1 MESEHK
7 PRPNPEPASARQTHG
22 FQAEVRELLKLMIHS
37 LYSHREIFLRELLS
51 NASDACDRL
60 RFAAIA
66 DGALLAE
73 DRELA
78 IRIDA
83 DPSAGTLTITDNG
96 IGMTREEAIA
106 NLGTIARSG
115 TAEFFRSLSGDE
127 QKASQ
132 LIGQFGVGFY
142 SAFIVAER
150 VEVRSRKAG
159 VPAEA
164 GVRWESGADG
174 EFTVETLTQ
183 PARGTSVTLH
193 LKADAREFADAL
205 RVRGLIRRYSDHIGF
220 AVRMR
225 KQGEPREA
233 ASARAGTR
241 GPEAR
246 PGTDMSGEPR
256 EAASVRAGVRG
267 PEARPGKD
275 MSESEASLEY
285 EVVNQAKALWTLP
298 RTQISDEEY
307 RQFYQYLA
315 HDFADPLAWSHNK
328 VEGKREYISLL
339 YLPARAPF
347 DLWQR
352 EAARGLKLYVRRVFI
367 MDDAEQ
373 FLPLYLR
380 FVKGVVDCSDL
391 PLNISRE
398 LLQQDPEVEAIRGGL
413 AKRVLDLLARL
424 AKDEPQKYATFWKEF
439 GAVLKEGIA
448 QDLPNQGALL
458 PLLRFAS
465 THAGDNDPSVSLG
478 DYLARMKSGQER
490 IYYVIAETLEAARA
504 SPAIERL
511 KERGL
516 EVLLLAER
524 IDEWVMGQ
532 LETYEG
538 KRFKDAARGDLE
550 LGALASDA
558 DRQQHDAQLKESK
571 GLLKR
576 IKDALG
582 ERISEAR
589 LSERLRE
596 SPACLV
602 LGEHDLPERMRRIL
616 AAAGQKTP
624 QARPLLEVNVGHP
637 LIRYLDGLTDP
648 AQFAELAQLLYEQAL
663 LTEGGQLANAPEY
676 VQRLNR
682 LLVRLAAP
690 QGAVC

>member
-1 MESEHK
+1 MESKHK
-7 PRPNPEPASARQTHG
+7 PGPEAASARETHG

-37 LYSHREIFLRELLS
+37 LYSHREIFLRELIS

-73 DRELA
+73 SSELG
-78 IRIDA
+78 IRVDA
-83 DPSAGTLTITDNG
+83 DPAAGTLTITDNG

-150 VEVRSRKAG
+150 VEVRTRKAG
-159 VPAEA
+159 APPEA

-183 PARGTSVTLH
+183 PQRGTAVTLH
-193 LKADAREFADAL
+193 LKADAREFADPM

-225 KQGEPREA
+225 KEG
-233 ASARAGTR
+233 
-241 GPEAR
+241 
-246 PGTDMSGEPR
+246 
-256 EAASVRAGVRG
+256 
-267 PEARPGKD
+267 
-275 MSESEASLEY
+275 EASLEY

-315 HDFADPLAWSHNK
+315 HDFTDPLAWSHNK
-328 VEGKREYISLL
+328 VEGKREYTSLL

-380 FVKGVVDCSDL
+380 FVKGVVDSSDL
-391 PLNISRE
+391 PLNVSRE
-398 LLQQDPEVEAIRGGL
+398 LLQQDPEVEAIRSGL
-413 AKRVLDLLARL
+413 TRRVLDLLARL
-424 AKDEPQKYATFWKEF
+424 AKDEAEKYATFWKEF
-439 GAVLKEGIA
+439 GAVLKEGLA
-448 QDLPNQGALL
+448 QDPANHAGLL

-465 THAGDNDPSVSLG
+465 THASDNNPSVSLG

-490 IYYVIAETLEAARA
+490 IYYVLAESYEAARG

-511 KERGL
+511 KERGI

-538 KRFKDAARGDLE
+538 KRFKDASRGDLE
-550 LGALASDA
+550 LGGLASDA
-558 DRQQHDAQLKESK
+558 DRKQHDAELRESK

-582 ERISEAR
+582 ERLTEVR
-589 LSERLRE
+589 VSERLRE

-602 LGEHDLPERMRRIL
+602 LGEHDLPERMRRVL

-624 QARPLLEVNVGHP
+624 QARPVLEVNVGHP
-637 LIRYLDGLTDP
+637 LVRYLEGVADAT
-648 AQFAELAQLLYEQAL
+648 QFAELAQLLYEQAVL
-663 LTEGGQLANAPEY
+663 AEGASLDNAPEY

-682 LLVRLAAP
+682 LLVRLAVPPGAAP
-690 QGAVC
+690 

>member
-1 MESEHK
+1 MESKHK
-7 PRPNPEPASARQTHG
+7 PGPEAASARETHG

-37 LYSHREIFLRELLS
+37 LYSHREIFLRELIS

-66 DGALLAE
+66 DGALLA
-73 DRELA
+73 DDPELG

-83 DPSAGTLTITDNG
+83 DPNAGTLTITDNG

-132 LIGQFGVGFY
+132 LIGQFGVGFC

-150 VEVRSRKAG
+150 VEVRTRKAG
-159 VPAEA
+159 APPEA

-183 PARGTSVTLH
+183 PQRGTAVTLH
-193 LKADAREFADAL
+193 LKADAREFADPM

-225 KQGEPREA
+225 KEG
-233 ASARAGTR
+233 
-241 GPEAR
+241 
-246 PGTDMSGEPR
+246 
-256 EAASVRAGVRG
+256 
-267 PEARPGKD
+267 
-275 MSESEASLEY
+275 EASLEY

-315 HDFADPLAWSHNK
+315 HDFTDPLAWSHNK
-328 VEGKREYISLL
+328 VEGKREYTSLL

-380 FVKGVVDCSDL
+380 FVKGVVDSSDL
-391 PLNISRE
+391 PLNVSRE
-398 LLQQDPEVEAIRGGL
+398 LLQQDPEVEAIRSGL
-413 AKRVLDLLARL
+413 TRRVLDLLARL
-424 AKDEPQKYATFWKEF
+424 AKDEAEKYATFWKEF
-439 GAVLKEGIA
+439 GAVLKEGLA
-448 QDLPNQGALL
+448 QDPANHAGLL

-465 THAGDNDPSVSLG
+465 THASDNNPSVSLG

-490 IYYVIAETLEAARA
+490 IYYVLAESYEAARG

-511 KERGL
+511 KERGI

-538 KRFKDAARGDLE
+538 KRFKDASRGDLE
-550 LGALASDA
+550 LGGLASDA
-558 DRQQHDAQLKESK
+558 DRKQHDAELRESK

-582 ERISEAR
+582 ERLTEVR
-589 LSERLRE
+589 VSERLRE

-602 LGEHDLPERMRRIL
+602 LGEHDLPERMRRVL

-624 QARPLLEVNVGHP
+624 QARPVLEVNVGHP
-637 LIRYLDGLTDP
+637 LVRYLQGVADAT
-648 AQFAELAQLLYEQAL
+648 QFAELAQLLYEQAVL
-663 LTEGGQLANAPEY
+663 AEGASLDNAPEY

-682 LLVRLAAP
+682 LLVRLAVPPGAAP
-690 QGAVC
+690 